1 MCGRLPFSTEYNLV
15 VPGPQGAGAAPSL
28 QCIINC
34 EMSIGTRHAT
44 EWQWL
49 GQWMHGLQGQSLG
62 PAPAPPMS
70 RGRQNFLARYS
81 LCPSCHC
88 TGQISEIS
96 DLTAFV
102 LIAFLL
108 IAPFR
113 APEYKLK
120 LLQRNKFAV
129 VINKYL
135 II

>member
-1 MCGRLPFSTEYNLV
+1 MSV
-15 VPGPQGAGAAPSL
+15 GA
-28 QCIINC
+28 
-34 EMSIGTRHAT
+34 RHAT
-44 EWQWL
+44 EWL

-88 TGQISEIS
+88 AGQISEIS

>member
-1 MCGRLPFSTEYNLV
+1 MCV
-15 VPGPQGAGAAPSL
+15 
-28 QCIINC
+28 
-34 EMSIGTRHAT
+34 GTRHAT
-44 EWQWL
+44 AVA
-49 GQWMHGLQGQSLG
+49 G
-62 PAPAPPMS
+62 PVDAWIAGPVTGTRPGSAHVKGTSEFP
-70 RGRQNFLARYS
+70 ARYS

-88 TGQISEIS
+88 AGQISEIS
-96 DLTAFV
+96 NLTAFV

-120 LLQRNKFAV
+120 LLQRYKFAV

>member
-1 MCGRLPFSTEYNLV
+1 MIKKPKTSGEGQNLKEETPV
-15 VPGPQGAGAAPSL
+15 RQIDTPL
-28 QCIINC
+28 
-34 EMSIGTRHAT
+34 R
-44 EWQWL
+44 WL
-49 GQWMHGLQGQSLG
+49 GQWMHGLQGQTVG

-88 TGQISEIS
+88 AGQISEIS

-120 LLQRNKFAV
+120 LLQRYKFAV